1 MFRSETGDVLWP
13 AIGFLGIKRFFLGCN
28 SYAKTKMGPFPAA
41 ALGMMILSPPS
52 SPQVTQV
59 ALRMMDKGMKDA
71 SLWFLPA

>member
-52 SPQVTQV
+52 SPQVT
-59 ALRMMDKGMKDA
+59 
-71 SLWFLPA
+71 